1 MENRVY
7 KRVPANIKIRYYLY
21 NPLFWKNLYTGNI
34 KNLSEKGLFI
44 STKTIYFPLDALLEI
59 SIPFKKRVL
68 NLPAKISSIAWRS
81 VVSDN
86 CCDGIGVEL
95 SDPPQEYLEFVDSL
109 KTVNKSQYNTPISN
123 LWGQILKRFSYR

>member
-1 MENRVY
+1 MENRAY
-7 KRVPANIKIRYYLY
+7 KRVPANIKIRYALY

-68 NLPAKISSIAWRS
+68 NLPAKISNIAWRS

-95 SDPPQEYLEFVDSL
+95 SVPPQEYLEFVDSL
-109 KTVNKSQYNTPISN
+109 KTVNKSQYNTPISS
-123 LWGQILKRFSYR
+123 LWGQILKRFTY